1 MKKLVSHIACFC
13 ILTGLFVSCG
23 STSNVG
29 YVPNRIEKN
38 VTLPDGA
45 KGDILFSQKWF
56 GELGKY
62 ANDKTQWQGKDS
74 VLNTAKT
81 ETDLGYGSVWHNKTE
96 NTAVET
102 LCNIMEESGFKYGVA
117 YVNYGNR
124 IRRYAL
130 TYKKNKLKNSF
141 MDFFDPSHEFYIA
154 YNKKESEKQKK
165 REEKVTKVTEAILSP
180 LTPASIN
187 ETPEQALYK
196 LRHHTYDISYIG
208 MTYVTSFQYRYIYYD
223 NGRQVYGYIV
233 DLDGNIRRE
242 GVGIPKSK
250 ENIDE
255 MYPIVSKYSVPK
267 EIRDLAMKSLE

>member
-1 MKKLVSHIACFC
+1 MKKLVSLIACFC
-13 ILTGLFVSCG
+13 ILTGVFVSCV
-23 STSNVG
+23 STSNVD
-29 YVPNRIEKN
+29 YVPDRIEKN

-56 GELGKY
+56 GELSKY

-165 REEKVTKVTEAILSP
+165 REEKVTEAILSS
-180 LTPASIN
+180 LTPSSSASIN
-187 ETPEQALYK
+187 EAPEQTLYR
-196 LRHHTYDISYIG
+196 LRHLTEDISYIG
-208 MTYVTSFQYRYIYYD
+208 GSQATSLQYRYIYYD
-223 NGRQVYGYIV
+223 NGTKVQGYIV
-233 DLDGNIRRE
+233 DLNGNIR
-242 GVGIPKSK
+242 S
-250 ENIDE
+250 ENGRIGMKASVDE
-255 MYPIVSKYSVPK
+255 MYPIVPKHSVPK
-267 EIRDLAMKSLE
+267 EIRNLAMKSLE